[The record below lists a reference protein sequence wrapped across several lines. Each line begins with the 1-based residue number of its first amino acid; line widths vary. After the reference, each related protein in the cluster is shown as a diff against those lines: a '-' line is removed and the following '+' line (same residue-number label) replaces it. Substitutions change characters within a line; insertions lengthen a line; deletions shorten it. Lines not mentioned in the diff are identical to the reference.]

1 MQVRIF
7 TRAFCLSSVL
17 FHGLA
22 PTAVLT
28 VHIQSGLFSYVSQSA
43 SLSLRRLFFTQR
55 EGSPQ
60 SPTAGVPAY
69 CRGPFRATLPA
80 RQPFTGSLCPEK
92 STRHSSAWPSGFLR
106 DGPQL
111 TFLASCFPV
120 PHTYSA
126 HTRTHTRDPQI
137 ESFSTYLNFSKLQ
150 SSHVRASAVRSASV
164 RYLR

>member
-1 MQVRIF
+1 MPCVSPV
-7 TRAFCLSSVL
+7 FCS
-17 FHGLA
+17 
-22 PTAVLT
+22 T
-28 VHIQSGLFSYVSQSA
+28 VWH
-43 SLSLRRLFFTQR
+43 RRLFSLSTFSQVYFLTSLKVPR
-55 EGSPQ
+55 SPSGAFSLPNMKAALRAPQ
-60 SPTAGVPAY
+60 PVSLLIVVGPSEPPFLHDSLLPVP
-69 CRGPFRATLPA
+69 
-80 RQPFTGSLCPEK
+80 SCPEK

>member
-60 SPTAGVPAY
+60 SPTAGSLLIVVGPSEPPFLHDSLLPVP
-69 CRGPFRATLPA
+69 
-80 RQPFTGSLCPEK
+80 SCPEK

-126 HTRTHTRDPQI
+126 HARTHTRDPQI